1 MHHAMTYCIKL
12 LEALQDGILA
22 TCQHLEDVLH
32 TSGMLLDGMFHLV
45 LLAIQLNSY
54 KRIGQTNLLNAATR
68 DDGLVVH
75 VVKCIFY

>member
-1 MHHAMTYCIKL
+1 MTYGIKF

-32 TSGMLLDGMFHLV
+32 ASGVFLDGVLPFV
-45 LLAIQLNSY
+45 LLAIELDCY

-68 DDGLVVH
+68 DDGLVVR
-75 VVKCIFY
+75 VGKCIFN